1 MTLTGEH
8 EGELAEAAGAHTIP
22 RVRALVFGLQPEVS
36 GVGWNSR
43 CRMAMGGAIG
53 NQCRRM
59 KTFHIFSGNPC
70 IKLAKYFPTPFSN
83 HLPFYGSRSFEGHCS
98 TNCLWSASCFWQCR
112 EGKRLK
118 EKRLR
123 LSSTY
128 RAQLVAQHSSGLQ
141 GDTVD

>member
-22 RVRALVFGLQPEVS
+22 RVRALVFCLQPEVS
-36 GVGWNSR
+36 NVGWNFR
-43 CRMAMGGAIG
+43 CRMGGAIG
-53 NQCRRM
+53 NQCRSM
-59 KTFHIFSGNPC
+59 KTFRTFPWESLYNFSEISPYALSND
-70 IKLAKYFPTPFSN
+70 LA
-83 HLPFYGSRSFEGHCS
+83 FYGSKSFEGHCS
-98 TNCLWSASCFWQCR
+98 TNCLWSASFFWQCR

-128 RAQLVAQHSSGLQ
+128 KARLMGQHSFALP
-141 GDTVD
+141 GDTVA